1 MSSRCLSAV
10 LGTIVYTALFVLPAA
25 QLSADPITY
34 YLQDYTL
41 DQGRHISG
49 TITTDGFLGRFY
61 PSINDYQHIVSW
73 ALAIEDFNGGQAYTA
88 FFYRDDSGPH
98 CNGGLA
104 GELVAS
110 AADLRVPSNSDFSI
124 NVNLN
129 VWYGAFEEIGY
140 STSEQRYCAFG
151 INAFQPW
158 GYIWDTGSCPT
169 SQVATNNWIVAK
181 SMVPEPATLSL
192 LGVAVLG
199 VRGALPVLRRRR
211 PTR

>member
-1 MSSRCLSAV
+1 MSSRRLSVLLAAV
-10 LGTIVYTALFVLPAA
+10 VCTAFLVLPGA
-25 QLSADPITY
+25 QLRAEPITY
-34 YLQDYTL
+34 YLQDYPI

-61 PSINDYQHIVSW
+61 PSINEYEHVVSW
-73 ALAIEDFNGGQAYTA
+73 TLAIEDFNGGLPYTA
-88 FFYRDDSGPH
+88 FFYRDDNGPH

-110 AADLRVPSNSDFSI
+110 ATDLRVPASSSFNI

-158 GYIWDTGSCPT
+158 GYIWDTGTAPT
-169 SQVATNNWIVAK
+169 SQVATNNWIVATTT
-181 SMVPEPATLSL
+181 VPEPATLPL

-199 VRGALPVLRRRR
+199 AGGFLLVLRRR
-211 PTR
+211 